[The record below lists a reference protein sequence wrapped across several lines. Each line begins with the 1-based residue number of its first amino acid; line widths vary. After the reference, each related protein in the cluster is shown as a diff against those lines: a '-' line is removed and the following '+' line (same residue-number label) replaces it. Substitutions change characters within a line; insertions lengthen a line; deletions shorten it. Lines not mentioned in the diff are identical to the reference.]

1 MAWKRSSVRAR
12 SGPLHHPTVSAIAG
26 TVVLLDPG
34 RAHAGSTPKSSNQG
48 AMSALTT
55 HKPRLAD
62 FPAFTDGSSG
72 IA

>member
-1 MAWKRSSVRAR
+1 
-12 SGPLHHPTVSAIAG
+12 VSAIAG